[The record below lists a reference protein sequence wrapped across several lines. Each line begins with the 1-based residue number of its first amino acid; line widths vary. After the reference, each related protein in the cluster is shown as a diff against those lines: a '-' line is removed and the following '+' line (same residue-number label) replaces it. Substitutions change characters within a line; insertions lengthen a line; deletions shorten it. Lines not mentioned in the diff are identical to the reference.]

1 MPKGS
6 LQAEWHSLG
15 IGAAQ
20 IWRLTALGQG
30 TEKGSASSPGTAIG
44 LLGRNRNQGQA
55 KSWRS
60 GRLQLQSLTKDRV
73 VSALG

>member
-30 TEKGSASSPGTAIG
+30 TEKGSASSPGTTIG
-44 LLGRNRNQGQA
+44 LLGRNRNPRAGQELEVREAAVA
-55 KSWRS
+55 KSY
-60 GRLQLQSLTKDRV
+60 
-73 VSALG
+73 